1 MGQEIDTSDF
11 TPADFLA
18 FARKLEAE
26 TALLGRQLAGRR
38 FHPDA
43 EHAGFELEAWL
54 VGRDARPAPC
64 NDAFL
69 RELSS
74 PLVVPELARFNVELN
89 GAPQA
94 LSGNGLRRLHDELE
108 ATWAACS
115 RAAAA
120 CDARL
125 VMVGIWPGASERDLV
140 LDNMSDQHRYRALNE
155 QFMRLR
161 GGEPTRI
168 DIDGRDHLQ
177 MTHDGVMLESMATSF
192 QIHLETT
199 PDRAVGDYNAALAVS
214 GPLVA
219 ATTNSPYLFGH
230 DLWCETRIPLFEQAV
245 DVSAGGG
252 PKRVTFGHGYLQR
265 SVHELFERNLRDF
278 PVMLPVTADE
288 PEEALSH
295 LCLHNGTIW
304 RWNRPLIGRAGD
316 GRPQLRLE
324 HRTLPAGPS
333 VVDCIC
339 NAALFFGLVNALASL
354 REPVVTRLPFDVAQD
369 NFYAAAR
376 DGLDAELGWFDGRRG
391 PAQELFTTLLLPLAR
406 QGLERLGIDY
416 ADRDDYLEVIEAR
429 VRGQRT
435 GCDWQ
440 RAWVA
445 RHGAD
450 MHGLAEAYLA
460 EQASGR
466 PVHEWR
472 WS

>member
-1 MGQEIDTSDF
+1 MGQEIETSDF
-11 TPADFLA
+11 TTADFHA
-18 FARKLEAE
+18 FASRLAAE
-26 TALLGRQLAGRR
+26 TAELGRQLAGQR
-38 FHPDA
+38 FHPFA
-43 EHAGFELEAWL
+43 EQAGFELEAWL
-54 VGRDARPAPC
+54 VDDEARPAPR
-64 NDAFL
+64 NTQLLEAL
-69 RELSS
+69 GS

-89 GAPQA
+89 GAPQQLA
-94 LSGNGLRRLHDELE
+94 GHGLRRLHEELE
-108 ATWAACS
+108 ATWTACG
-115 RAAAA
+115 RAAQA
-120 CDARL
+120 CDTRL
-125 VMVGIWPGASERDLV
+125 AMIGIWPAAREEDLV

-168 DIDGRDHLQ
+168 DIDGRDHLH

-199 PDRAVGDYNAALAVS
+199 PERAVADFNASLAVS

-219 ATTNSPYLFGH
+219 ATVNSPYLFGH
-230 DLWCETRIPLFEQAV
+230 DLWCETRIPLFEQAI

-252 PKRVTFGHGYLQR
+252 PQRVTFGHDYLRR
-265 SVHELFERNLRDF
+265 SVLELFERNLSEF
-278 PVMLPVTADE
+278 PVMLPVITDE
-288 PEEALSH
+288 PEETLAH

-304 RWNRPLIGRAGD
+304 RWNRLLIGRRDD

-339 NAALFFGLVNALASL
+339 NAALYFGLVAALTGLRDPVAS
-354 REPVVTRLPFDVAQD
+354 RLPFAVARK

-376 DGLDAELGWFDGRRG
+376 DGLDAEFGWFDGRRG
-391 PAQELFTTLLLPLAR
+391 PALELFTAVLLPLAR
-406 QGLERLGIDY
+406 QGLERLGVDY
-416 ADRDDYLEVIEAR
+416 AERDDYLEVIEAR
-429 VRGQRT
+429 VRGRRT

-450 MHGLAEAYLA
+450 MQGLAEAYLA
-460 EQASGR
+460 EQAHGH
-466 PVHEWR
+466 PVHEWSR
-472 WS
+472 A

>member
-1 MGQEIDTSDF
+1 MGQEIGTSEFSADDF
-11 TPADFLA
+11 RA

-26 TALLGRQLAGRR
+26 TTLLGRQLAGQR
-38 FHPDA
+38 FHPVA
-43 EHAGFELEAWL
+43 EQAGFELEAWL
-54 VGRDARPAPC
+54 VDRASRPLAC
-64 NDAFL
+64 NDRVLEAL
-69 RELSS
+69 GN

-89 GAPQA
+89 GAPQPLA
-94 LSGNGLRRLHDELE
+94 GHGLRQLHDELQR
-108 ATWAACS
+108 TWTACG
-115 RAAAA
+115 AAAA
-120 CDARL
+120 TCDARL
-125 VMVGIWPGASERDLV
+125 AMVGIWPAAREQDLV

-168 DIDGRDHLQ
+168 DIDGHDHLR

-199 PDRAVGDYNAALAVS
+199 PQRAVADFNASLAVS

-219 ATTNSPYLFGH
+219 ATANSPYLFGH

-245 DVSAGGG
+245 DVSTSGG
-252 PKRVTFGHGYLQR
+252 PKRVTFGHGYLER
-265 SVHELFERNLRDF
+265 SILELFERNRRDF
-278 PVMLPVTADE
+278 PVMLPVSGDA
-288 PEEALSH
+288 PEEALDH

-304 RWNRPLIGRAGD
+304 RWNRPLIGRADD

-333 VVDCIC
+333 VVDCIS
-339 NAALFFGLVNALASL
+339 NAAFYFGLVAALNER
-354 REPVVTRLPFDVAQD
+354 REPVAACLPFEVARD

-376 DGLDAELGWFDGRRG
+376 YGLDAELGWFDGRRG
-391 PAQELFTTLLLPLAR
+391 PALELLASVLLPLAR
-406 QGLERLGIDY
+406 QGLERLELDY

-429 VRGQRT
+429 VRGRRT
-435 GCDWQ
+435 GCAWQ

-450 MHGLAEAYLA
+450 MQGLAEAYLA
-460 EQASGR
+460 EQAHGR
-466 PVHEWR
+466 PVHEWT